1 MIAAILHWL
10 DRQRRQVLAVALSLF
25 AVALFCTSRLEISDA
40 PERWMPRT
48 TLAAWQV
55 FEEHFDAGDNLG
67 VALHF
72 RRPITDDDLPRLRSL
87 RQKLA
92 AIEGI
97 RQVYDT
103 SLVAEEIEQ
112 VSLTELLNPANAA
125 RFDVYNGALWDNPEP
140 GDPTRTLMI
149 VCELEFYAG
158 EDQSNAD
165 GLNARRRHVAE
176 EVEAIVAEQQA
187 LPQWRDVDFHVA
199 SSITI
204 MREIE
209 KRTRAIAYTFLPA
222 SILIGL
228 FSLLIGFRSGSALAV
243 AVLGSI
249 WAMVLVLGCVGALGG
264 TLGVVTVGTP
274 ALMSVIAIASTVHF
288 AAHEHEAH
296 DHHEPETFAAAVPH
310 SPGHDPQAA
319 HARRRRWQLVRWV
332 AVPCFGSAL
341 ATGIGFLMLCYNEL
355 EPIRELGFQMFAG
368 ALLAFFG
375 VFIAT
380 QVLPIRRTYPGRWL
394 TEANLKAF
402 ARAVTARPKAMVVLF
417 TVVVSTLTFLAWP
430 RPKSESI
437 GLYVDADPFSF
448 FSADQPIK
456 RALDHFEERQFAVY
470 QLEVILVPKEPA
482 PAPAAPTAST
492 KAYEA
497 NVAAARKFITQ
508 MQDRSDL
515 GVIRVLSTVS
525 FRDRYHELIRQFTTG
540 EQGASPGV
548 SAARLANAAALYQTF
563 QAWNRDKLNEGALR
577 VTLVALNG
585 PAGFAPLVRYVEQR
599 LPTER
604 FDCYLAGSVKQ
615 NVDLADG
622 LGHGMLYGLT
632 SSFLAMAVVCAVLF
646 RSVWLATLAVV
657 PNMFP
662 ILFVFGVM
670 GAFKI
675 PISSGTAMVATIAM
689 GIALNDTIHFMLHYR
704 MRTRVEG
711 RSAHEAIQLTIAS
724 IGRPVVWTS
733 LVHIAGFAIF
743 LATDF
748 IPLFQFGLFAS
759 LAMFTALIG
768 DVVLLPNLLLV
779 FDRAARRTTTTAPE
793 AVALHENA
801 D

>member
-1 MIAAILHWL
+1 
-10 DRQRRQVLAVALSLF
+10 VALSLF

-40 PERWMPRT
+40 PERWMPRS
-48 TLAAWQV
+48 TLTAWQV

-72 RRPITDDDLPRLRSL
+72 RRPITDDDLPRLKAL

-92 AIEGI
+92 AVDGI

-125 RFDVYNGALWDNPEP
+125 RFDVYNGALWDNPAP
-140 GDPTRTLMI
+140 GDPSRTLMI

-158 EDQSNAD
+158 EDQNNAD
-165 GLNARRRHVAE
+165 ALNARRRHVAE
-176 EVEAIVAEQQA
+176 EVEAIVAAEQA

-222 SILIGL
+222 SIVIGL
-228 FSLLIGFRSGSALAV
+228 LSLLIGFRSGSALAV
-243 AVLGSI
+243 AILGSV

-296 DHHEPETFAAAVPH
+296 ESHEPETFAAVPH
-310 SPGHDPQAA
+310 SPGHDHQAA
-319 HARRRRWQLVRWV
+319 YERRRRWQLVRWV

-368 ALLAFFG
+368 SLLAFFG

-394 TEANLKAF
+394 TEENFRAF
-402 ARAVTARPKAMVVLF
+402 AAMVTVRPVAMVALF
-417 TVVVSTLTFLAWP
+417 TAMVAALTFLAWP
-430 RPKSESI
+430 RPKSETF

-456 RALDHFEERQFAVY
+456 QALDHFEERQFAVY

-482 PAPAAPTAST
+482 PAPAGPTARSE
-492 KAYEA
+492 AYEA
-497 NVAAARKFITQ
+497 NVDAARQFIAQ
-508 MQDRSDL
+508 LEKRNDL

-525 FRDRYHELIRQFTTG
+525 FRDRYQELIRQFSSG
-540 EQGASPGV
+540 EAGANAGL
-548 SAARLANAAALYQTF
+548 SASRLANAAALYQTF
-563 QAWNRDKLNEGALR
+563 QAWNRDKQDEGALR

-585 PAGFAPLVRYVEQR
+585 PAGFAPLVRFVEGC
-599 LPTER
+599 LPTDR
-604 FDCYLAGSVKQ
+604 FHCHLAGSVKQ

-646 RSVWLATLAVV
+646 RSAWLAALAVV
-657 PNMFP
+657 PNLFP
-662 ILFVFGVM
+662 VLVVFGVM

-711 RSAHEAIQLTIAS
+711 HPIREAIQLTIAS

-743 LATDF
+743 LTTDF
-748 IPLFQFGLFAS
+748 IPLFQFGVFAS
-759 LAMFTALIG
+759 LAMFAALIG

-779 FDRAARRTTTTAPE
+779 FDFAARRIKPTAPH
-793 AVALHENA
+793 AVILHENA

>member
-1 MIAAILHWL
+1 
-10 DRQRRQVLAVALSLF
+10 
-25 AVALFCTSRLEISDA
+25 
-40 PERWMPRT
+40 MPRS

-72 RRPITDDDLPRLRSL
+72 RRPITDDDLPRLRAL

-92 AIEGI
+92 AVDGI

-112 VSLTELLNPANAA
+112 VSLTELLDPANAA

-149 VCELEFYAG
+149 VCELEFFSG
-158 EDQSNAD
+158 ESGSDA
-165 GLNARRRHVAE
+165 LNARRRHVAE
-176 EVEAIVAEQQA
+176 QVEAIVAAEQQA
-187 LPQWRDVDFHVA
+187 AVWRDVDFHVA

-209 KRTRAIAYTFLPA
+209 KRTRQVAWTFLPA
-222 SILIGL
+222 SVLIGL
-228 FSLLIGFRSGSALAV
+228 ISLLVGFRSGSALAV
-243 AVLGSI
+243 AILGSI
-249 WAMVLVLGCVGALGG
+249 WAMVLVLGCLGALGG
-264 TLGVVTVGTP
+264 SLGVVTVGTP
-274 ALMSVIAIASTVHF
+274 TLMSIIAIASTVHF
-288 AAHEHEAH
+288 AAHEHEVHDEHASEHMAGMLPHNPAH
-296 DHHEPETFAAAVPH
+296 DPE
-310 SPGHDPQAA
+310 AA

-332 AVPCFGSAL
+332 AVPCFGSAA
-341 ATGIGFLMLCYNEL
+341 ATGIGFLMLSYNEL

-368 ALLAFFG
+368 SLLAFFG
-375 VFIAT
+375 VFFVT

-394 TEANLKAF
+394 TENNL
-402 ARAVTARPKAMVVLF
+402 RAVATATTVRPKLMVTLFVLL
-417 TVVVSTLTFLAWP
+417 VAVLTFLAWP
-430 RPKSESI
+430 RPKNESI

-448 FSADQPIK
+448 FSDDQPIK
-456 RALDHFEERQFAVY
+456 QALDHFEQRQFAVY

-482 PAPAAPTAST
+482 PAPPAPTMRSE
-492 KAYEA
+492 AYEA
-497 NVAAARKFITQ
+497 NVAAARKFIAQ
-508 MQDRSDL
+508 VENRSDL

-525 FRDRYHELIRQFTTG
+525 FRDRYHEMIRHFASG
-540 EQGASPGV
+540 DEGASAGV

-563 QAWNRDKLNEGALR
+563 QAWNRDKQNEGALR

-599 LPTER
+599 LPTDH

-622 LGHGMLYGLT
+622 LGNGLLYGLT
-632 SSFLAMAVVCAVLF
+632 TSFVVMAAVCALLF
-646 RSVWLATLAVV
+646 RSVWLAILAIV
-657 PNMFP
+657 PNLFP
-662 ILFVFGVM
+662 VLCVFGVM
-670 GAFKI
+670 GAFNI
-675 PISSGTAMVATIAM
+675 PISSGTAMVATIAL
-689 GIALNDTIHFMLHYR
+689 GIALNDTIHFLLHYR

-711 RSAHEAIQLTIAS
+711 MPKREAILLTIAT

-733 LVHIAGFAIF
+733 LVHMAGFAIF
-743 LATDF
+743 LGTDF
-748 IPLFQFGLFAS
+748 IPLFQFGVFAS
-759 LAMFTALIG
+759 LAMFAALVG

-779 FDRAARRTTTTAPE
+779 FDHPARRSKTTAPH
-793 AVALHENA
+793 AVSAP
-801 D
+801 